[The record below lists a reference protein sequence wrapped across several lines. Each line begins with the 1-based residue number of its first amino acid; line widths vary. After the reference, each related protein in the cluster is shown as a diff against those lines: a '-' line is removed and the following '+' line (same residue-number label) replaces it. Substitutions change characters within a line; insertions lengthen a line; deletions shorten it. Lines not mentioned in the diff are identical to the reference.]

1 MAAHNIQQEERT
13 IDVHRLKTREAI
25 RRTEIAI
32 RDGLVSGD
40 THLRVICGRGNHS
53 ERGIP
58 VLRLALINAMEQC
71 VVFLYLLPSRL
82 TFFVVKKDIG

>member
-1 MAAHNIQQEERT
+1 MAAHNTQQEERT

-40 THLRVICGRGNHS
+40 THLRVICGRGKHS

-58 VLRLALINAMEQC
+58 VLKLALINAMEQC
-71 VVFLYLLPSRL
+71 VLFLYLLPSS
-82 TFFVVKKDIG
+82 

>member
-1 MAAHNIQQEERT
+1 MAAHNSQQEERT

-32 RDGLVSGD
+32 RDGLVAGD

-58 VLRLALINAMEQC
+58 VLKLALINAMEQC
-71 VVFLYLLPSRL
+71 VVFLYLLPSS
-82 TFFVVKKDIG
+82 